1 MEQILERLLSRPS
14 LQTAQMAGAAV
25 RSKLGRDPRG
35 ALAGL
40 AAWSEHSDPLVR
52 IAAGVGYAVIGT
64 RDRNALA
71 EVLPYVERLANDNSA
86 EVRQHGGSAALEQ
99 LWLVH
104 ADAVTNA
111 VEQWIAGK
119 NDNVREVVIRTVAH
133 IATSGQIARP
143 TILRRFLERGLSIF
157 DRLVSDATPQ
167 VRSAIA
173 ESVDEMGCLAP
184 DLVTPIVLDWAS
196 RDDDMAALRLVVELA
211 RLPFAGTCEGLD
223 MDAVAQKLKGMEAKA
238 RTRAARWVRDGMG
251 GIDYRPLVTPQ
262 LLEHAKDE
270 NLPWTHTADTYRGCQ
285 LRCEFC
291 NARSLTEWI
300 GDTPEAFVRRVT
312 VVQNA
317 AEILAREL
325 SDPEMSPRAEHVI
338 CVGALSDPYQ
348 PAEERFEIT
357 REVLKVCLEK
367 EHPVVLQTR
376 QALILRD
383 LDLLEPLA
391 EKGLVNVLVSM
402 QTSVETIRGR
412 TEPGTS
418 TIAERYR
425 AMRMLATKHVPVGLL
440 LSPIMPDLTDDEDVL
455 EETIRR
461 AGDAGAK
468 WVVSQV
474 LDLRGS
480 AGVKVR
486 LFLES
491 FPGSIVQRYDEIYK
505 PEERS
510 RTADA
515 EYLARIT
522 GEVVPRLAAQ
532 FGMDDT
538 SHMLT
543 SGRDP
548 QACLVRA

>member
-71 EVLPYVERLANDNSA
+71 EVLPYVERLANDSSG

-111 VEQWIAGK
+111 VEGWIAGK
-119 NDNVREVVIRTVAH
+119 NDNVREVVIRTISH

-157 DRLVSDATPQ
+157 DRLVADATPQ
-167 VRSAIA
+167 VRTAIA

-184 DLVTPIVLDWAS
+184 DLVTPVVLDWAS
-196 RDDDMAALRLVVELA
+196 RDDMAVLRLVVELA

-223 MDAVAQKLKGMEAKA
+223 IDAVAQKLKGMEAKA

-251 GIDYRPLVTPQ
+251 GIDYRPLFTPA
-262 LLEHAKDE
+262 LLEHAKDDS
-270 NLPWTHTADTYRGCQ
+270 LPWTHVADTYRGCQ

-291 NARSLTEWI
+291 NARSLSEWI

-325 SDPEMSPRAEHVI
+325 ADPSMSPRQEHVI

-348 PAEERFEIT
+348 PAEERFEVT
-357 REVLKVCLEK
+357 REVLKVCLEN

-376 QALILRD
+376 QALVLRD

-391 EKGLVNVLVSM
+391 DKGLVNVLVSM

-440 LSPIMPDLTDDEDVL
+440 LSPIMPDLTDDENVL

-468 WVVSQV
+468 WVVAQV

-491 FPGSIVQRYDEIYK
+491 FPGSIVQRYDEIYR

-510 RTADA
+510 RTAD
-515 EYLARIT
+515 EGYRARMT
-522 GEVVPRLAAQ
+522 GELIPRLAAQ
-532 FGMDDT
+532 YGLDDT

-543 SGRDP
+543 SGRDAA
-548 QACLVRA
+548 ACLVRA